1 MTSGSRTVLDS
12 GHDGA
17 VPLYLPLLRERADP
31 DPDLAR
37 LRATRPAL
45 LRRLPGLRLAVPAD
59 EVEYRTLS
67 LVHGVRPL
75 PVAW

>member
-17 VPLYLPLLRERADP
+17 VPPYLPLLRERADP

-37 LRATRPAL
+37 LRTTRPVV
-45 LRRLPGLRLAVPAD
+45 RLDVPAD

-67 LVHGVRPL
+67 LVHGVRSL
-75 PVAW
+75 PVSW

>member
-37 LRATRPAL
+37 LRATRPVV
-45 LRRLPGLRLAVPAD
+45 RLDVPAD

-67 LVHGVRPL
+67 LVHGVRSL
-75 PVAW
+75 PVSW